1 MSLKGWGLKV
11 CTWRSEVSL
20 GPLEG
25 EIKTNSP
32 LLNPPVNWRSPS
44 TSNIIL
50 LQCEYF
56 ILGPHLFSFH
66 LLLRFVGAGMVFLQ
80 DQCFNCRLFNLS
92 QCKLKSSQ
100 FLQNSIWRTRVIIIV
115 ENENVHWIEINIWW
129 SYIEIASFMKRNLS
143 SFITSII
150 IAHPRAAQ
158 LCL

>member
-1 MSLKGWGLKV
+1 MEVWG
-11 CTWRSEVSL
+11 VSL

-25 EIKTNSP
+25 EIKTISP
-32 LLNPPVNWRSPS
+32 PLNLPANWRSPS

-50 LQCEYF
+50 LQCECF
-56 ILGPHLFSFH
+56 ILSPHLFSFH
-66 LLLRFVGAGMVFLQ
+66 LLLWSLSAGMVFLQ
-80 DQCFNCRLFNLS
+80 HQCFICRLFNLS

-100 FLQNSIWRTRVIIIV
+100 FLQNSMWRTWVIIIV

-129 SYIEIASFMKRNLS
+129 SYIKIASFMKRNLS

-158 LCL
+158 LCF